1 MASGNQ
7 LIQDYA
13 TIANQLGDYFNT
25 ITINVSS
32 ISTFGTLGS
41 VGNLLTLSPDG
52 GSVDIATLPNLVNL
66 NSNTSGLTFNG
77 AESVFGTDTKVVGH
91 YFQVDNLGGFTTTIT
106 GGDVV
111 CSLVNANNQIL
122 ASNTISCPG
131 TITGG
136 TIATSNIIDI
146 SSNTFFSF
154 DSITGNTST
163 IATCGYFSTLSYNE
177 LVPPPV
183 VNVPTTFFVGTSPVS
198 IYETTASNANLIGH
212 TPFYTCQPGYI
223 TANATIQFENTANS
237 QNYPVGAF
245 MRLTDASGSVLYYQ
259 TEPIYNLVQARHTAF
274 IPGYANTSLLLRSS
288 SNMPIDTYNL
298 AVYAFTDSSN
308 ATLTS
313 SRCDILASAGYQECI
328 SPAPPVPPP

>member
-52 GSVDIATLPNLVNL
+52 GSVDITTLPNLVNL

-77 AESVFGTDTKVVGH
+77 VESVFGTDTKVIGH
-91 YFQVDNLGGFTTTIT
+91 YLQVDNLAGFTTTIT

-122 ASNTISCPG
+122 ASNSIVCPG
-131 TITGG
+131 TIIGG
-136 TIATSNIIDI
+136 TIATSNIIDL
-146 SSNTFFSF
+146 SSNTFFSY

-177 LVPPPV
+177 LVPAPV
-183 VNVPTTFFVGTSPVS
+183 VNVPTTFYVGTTPVS
-198 IYETTASNANLIGH
+198 IYETSASNANLVGH
-212 TPFYTCQPGYI
+212 TPFVACQPGYI

-237 QNYPVGAF
+237 QLFPVGAF
-245 MRLTDASGSVLYYQ
+245 MRLTDASGATLHYQ
-259 TEPIYNLVQARHTAF
+259 SEPIYNLIQPRHTAF
-274 IPGYANTSLLLRSS
+274 IPGYGNTSLLLRSPTS
-288 SNMPIDTYNL
+288 LPADTYNI
-298 AVYAFTDSSN
+298 AVYAYTDASN

-313 SRCDILASAGYQECI
+313 SRCDILSYAGFQDC